1 MFSTS
6 LVLNY
11 KTLEVLLEHRLEEV
25 ALRKYKLLPARGS
38 LQSNFFKIKDKISVF
53 P

>member
-25 ALRKYKLLPARGS
+25 ALRKYKLLSARGEFAEQ
-38 LQSNFFKIKDKISVF
+38 LF
-53 P
+53 